1 VLIRLVWV
9 GKTRNREAAALIE
22 DYRRRLAR
30 FCPIE
35 VVEVRDAAGKGSAR
49 AAREGK
55 TLASKIERRGLTVA
69 LDETGR
75 EMTSP
80 ELARWLGKT
89 LESRGEVTFLLGG
102 PDGIPPEVAA
112 SADMT
117 LSLSRLTFTHEMA
130 RVLLLEQLYRAF
142 GILEGTPYH
151 RA

>member
-9 GKTRNREAAALIE
+9 GKTRDREAAALIE

-35 VVEVRDAAGKGSAR
+35 VVEVRDAAGKGPAR

-55 TLASKIERRGLTVA
+55 TLVSKIERRGLTVA

-102 PDGIPPEVAA
+102 PDGIPLQVAA
-112 SADMT
+112 SADVT

-151 RA
+151 RG